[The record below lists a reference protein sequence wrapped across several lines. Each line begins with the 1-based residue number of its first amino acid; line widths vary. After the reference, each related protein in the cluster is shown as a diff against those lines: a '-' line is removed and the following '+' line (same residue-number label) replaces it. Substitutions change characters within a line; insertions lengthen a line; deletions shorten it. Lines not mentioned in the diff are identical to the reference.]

1 MSVSLLVE
9 LRESKLRCAVNRDKQ
24 VKFAFFSAHSAI
36 SMWKYP
42 IGYRLN
48 AFLRPVSPSIAGSLL
63 IRNSRCSDESLYSSS
78 DGVRGLGAAVK
89 KLSHWASRN
98 VASAWLIP
106 RHSGTAHCA
115 SSAKNSDENQVA
127 ATPCKAKTKTREQG
141 KSDQLS

>member
-63 IRNSRCSDESLYSSS
+63 ISWRWNSRCSDESLYSSS

-89 KLSHWASRN
+89 
-98 VASAWLIP
+98 
-106 RHSGTAHCA
+106 GM
-115 SSAKNSDENQVA
+115 
-127 ATPCKAKTKTREQG
+127 
-141 KSDQLS
+141 

>member
-1 MSVSLLVE
+1 
-9 LRESKLRCAVNRDKQ
+9 
-24 VKFAFFSAHSAI
+24 
-36 SMWKYP
+36 MWKSP

-63 IRNSRCSDESLYSSS
+63 ISWRWNSRCSDESLYSSS

-89 KLSHWASRN
+89 NLSHWASRN
-98 VASAWLIP
+98 VSSAWLIP

-127 ATPCKAKTKTREQG
+127 ATQCKAKTKTREQR